1 MSWKSFKFS
10 LLAILLT
17 AVLLF
22 GDTFLFRINTVLG
35 IVGIV
40 LLLIVPGVF
49 LRKAVRNASG
59 AIDKLFAKVI
69 APLLI
74 LVVGF
79 FTIMSITIW
88 A

>member
-49 LRKAVRNASG
+49 LRKAVRNSSG

-79 FTIMSITIW
+79 FTIMSITVW